1 MGEGGVRG
9 QGSGVKGTKTEVLW
23 KRAERRS
30 GLETEEENMWRVN
43 PTPKPSLKNLK
54 KKCPHNYVN
63 VNTEV
68 GRGSVRVSM
77 PHCNQRKSERG
88 RGVPNTKSA
97 GNESENEKGDKKYA
111 NKKKQPARFFN
122 VFNLSVR
129 AVVLPRLMRVN
140 FQQHCLRT
148 ASESFKGH
156 RNRKRSEREQT
167 REGERSAAA
176 A

>member
-1 MGEGGVRG
+1 MSACHTVINGNLNVGGVCRTRKA
-9 QGSGVKGTKTEVLW
+9 QETRVKMRK
-23 KRAERRS
+23 
-30 GLETEEENMWRVN
+30 ETRN
-43 PTPKPSLKNLK
+43 TPIK
-54 KKCPHNYVN
+54 KKKN
-63 VNTEV
+63 
-68 GRGSVRVSM
+68 
-77 PHCNQRKSERG
+77 
-88 RGVPNTKSA
+88 
-97 GNESENEKGDKKYA
+97 
-111 NKKKQPARFFN
+111 ARFFN

-167 REGERSAAA
+167 REVERSAAA